1 MSYVCHSILYREIAL
16 LLYVCVDGLYSSRVV
31 CVIKER
37 GRVWGFL
44 CVLSPLRKGRF
55 FSILYVNYSGK
66 FRGLNRDFSI
76 PRRVCL

>member
-16 LLYVCVDGLYSSRVV
+16 LLYVGVDVLYSSRVV

-37 GRVWGFL
+37 GRVCGFIV
-44 CVLSPLRKGRF
+44 VLSPLRKGRK

-66 FRGLNRDFSI
+66 IRGLNRDFSI
-76 PRRVCL
+76 PRFVSI

>member
-44 CVLSPLRKGRF
+44 SVLSPLRRGRK
-55 FSILYVNYSGK
+55 FSILYCDFLSVFSV
-66 FRGLNRDFSI
+66 LNRDFSI
-76 PRRVCL
+76 PRFVEI

>member
-1 MSYVCHSILYREIAL
+1 MC

-44 CVLSPLRKGRF
+44 SVLSPLGKGRF

>member
-1 MSYVCHSILYREIAL
+1 MCVHSLYIVIVC
-16 LLYVCVDGLYSSRVV
+16 LLYVGVDGLYSSRVV

-44 CVLSPLRKGRF
+44 CVLSPLRRGRK

-76 PRRVCL
+76 PRFVSI